1 MFFHVILSKEYTTK
15 ERMMLLKKFILPII
29 LFAIIAFSLIYTFT
43 KPKENG
49 LTKLKVA
56 EVAHSI
62 FYVPQYVAHSLGYFE
77 EEGLDVEIILASG
90 ADKVTAA
97 VLSGDVQIGFCGSE
111 ATIYVYNNGEKD
123 YLVNFAG
130 LTKRDGSFIVARKKY
145 DNFTLEDMKGKT
157 IIGGRLGGMP
167 EMTLEWTLK
176 EAGIDVKKDLTI
188 DTSIAFA
195 SMSGAF
201 IGGTG
206 DFVSLF
212 EPNALQL
219 EKQGYGYVVAS
230 LGELGGIVP
239 YTTYNSKK
247 SYIENN
253 PEIIE
258 GFTKAIQKGLDYTH
272 THSAKEIAEVISA
285 YFPDISKNDLT
296 QIIQRYMDIDSWFKT
311 TYINEDNFNHV
322 QEIAENA
329 NQLDKRAPFD
339 KLVNNSYSKKD

>member
-1 MFFHVILSKEYTTK
+1 M
-15 ERMMLLKKFILPII
+15 KKFILPII
-29 LFAIIAFSLIYTFT
+29 LLIIGIFSIVYYFIQ
-43 KPKENG
+43 PKEND
-49 LTKLKVA
+49 LKEIKVA

-62 FYVPQYVAHSLGYFE
+62 FYIPQYVAHSLGYFE

-97 VLSGDVQIGFCGSE
+97 VLSGDVEIGFCGSE
-111 ATIYVYNNGEKD
+111 ATIYVYNNGEED

-130 LTKRDGSFIVARKKY
+130 LTKRDGSFIVAREKY
-145 DNFTLEDMKGKT
+145 DNFTLENLKGKT

-167 EMTLEWTLK
+167 EMTLEWTLTQ
-176 EAGIDVKKDLTI
+176 AGIDVKNDLTI

-195 SMSGAF
+195 SMAGAF

-219 EKQGYGYVVAS
+219 EQQGYGYVVAS
-230 LGELGGIVP
+230 LGKLGGIVP
-239 YTTYNSKK
+239 YTAYNTRK
-247 SYIENN
+247 SYIEQN
-253 PEIIE
+253 PEVIE

-272 THSAKEIAEVISA
+272 THTAKEIAEVITD
-285 YFPDISKNDLT
+285 YFPDISKNDLEK
-296 QIIQRYMDIDSWFKT
+296 IVQRYIDNDSWFKT
-311 TYINEDNFNHV
+311 TYINENDFNHI

-329 NQLDKRAPFD
+329 NQLDKWAPFD
-339 KLVNNSYSKKD
+339 KLVDNSYSKKD